1 MSHKNLNAK
10 IKIPKHFKGKIN
22 NKRVKQVYRRF
33 EKSLDNIDKFV
44 VAVSGGPDSMALAFL
59 SKIYSLQ
66 KKAIVKFLIVDHKI
80 RPESTL
86 EARAVKKILKQN
98 LINAKILTWERNK
111 LSKISQAVA
120 RKKRYELLF
129 KECEKLKINNLL
141 TGHQQDDIFENFF
154 IRILRGSGLKGLI
167 SLDRQS
173 KINGQNLIRPLWNE
187 KKEDL
192 EFISKYIFNFYVND
206 PSNDNEKYQRIR
218 VRKFISQLQENGL
231 DKRKF
236 FKTIQNLKHSNEV
249 VKFFVKE
256 NLKKNTCFSSKNKNV
271 IISENFFHQ
280 PNEIIF
286 RSLSD
291 VLQLVGKKHSPT
303 RGKKIEKIIGQ
314 IENNRFLRA
323 TLAGCIIEKVNQ
335 TVIISKE
342 L

>member
-1 MSHKNLNAK
+1 MQKSKFLN
-10 IKIPKHFKGKIN
+10 IFKGKIN
-22 NKRVKQVYRRF
+22 NRKVKQVYKRF
-33 EKSLDNIDKFV
+33 EKSLDDIDKFV

-66 KKAIVKFLIVDHKI
+66 KKAIVRFFIVDHKI
-80 RPESTL
+80 RPESTK
-86 EARAVKKILKQN
+86 EARTVKKILKQN
-98 LINAKILTWERNK
+98 LIDAEILTWKRNK
-111 LSKISQAVA
+111 SSKISQAVA

-129 KECEKLKINNLL
+129 KECEKLEINNLL

-173 KINGQNLIRPLWNE
+173 KINGKNLFRPLWNE

-192 EFISKYIFNFYVND
+192 EFISKHIFNFYVND

-218 VRKFISQLQENGL
+218 VRKFINQLQENGL
-231 DKRKF
+231 DKKKF
-236 FKTIQNLKHSNEV
+236 FKTIQNLRYSNEV

-256 NLKKNTCFSSKNKNV
+256 NLKKNTCFSSKNKNI

-280 PNEIIF
+280 PDEVIF

-291 VLQLVGKKHSPT
+291 VLQIVGKKHTPA

-314 IENNRFLRA
+314 IGNNRFFRA
-323 TLAGCIIEKVNQ
+323 TLAGCIIEKVSQ

>member
-1 MSHKNLNAK
+1 MQKSKFLN
-10 IKIPKHFKGKIN
+10 IFKGKIN
-22 NKRVKQVYRRF
+22 NRKVKQVYKRF
-33 EKSLDNIDKFV
+33 EKSLDDIDKFV

-66 KKAIVKFLIVDHKI
+66 KKAIVRFFIVDHKI
-80 RPESTL
+80 RPESTK
-86 EARAVKKILKQN
+86 EARTVKKILKQN
-98 LINAKILTWERNK
+98 LIDAEILTWKRNK
-111 LSKISQAVA
+111 SSKISQAVA

-129 KECEKLKINNLL
+129 KECEKLEINNLL

-173 KINGQNLIRPLWNE
+173 KINGKNLFRPLWNE

-192 EFISKYIFNFYVND
+192 EFISKHIFNFYVND

-218 VRKFISQLQENGL
+218 VRKFINQLQENGL
-231 DKRKF
+231 DKKKF
-236 FKTIQNLKHSNEV
+236 FKTIQNLRYSNEV

-256 NLKKNTCFSSKNKNV
+256 NLKKNTCFSSKNKNI

-280 PNEIIF
+280 PNEVIF

-291 VLQLVGKKHSPT
+291 VL
-303 RGKKIEKIIGQ
+303 
-314 IENNRFLRA
+314 
-323 TLAGCIIEKVNQ
+323 
-335 TVIISKE
+335 
-342 L
+342 

>member
-1 MSHKNLNAK
+1 MQKSKFLN
-10 IKIPKHFKGKIN
+10 IFKGKIN
-22 NKRVKQVYRRF
+22 NRKVKQVYKRF
-33 EKSLDNIDKFV
+33 EKSLDDIDKFV

-66 KKAIVKFLIVDHKI
+66 KKAIVRFFIVDHKI
-80 RPESTL
+80 RPESTK
-86 EARAVKKILKQN
+86 EARTVKKILKQN
-98 LINAKILTWERNK
+98 LIDAEILTWKRNK
-111 LSKISQAVA
+111 SSKISQAVA

-129 KECEKLKINNLL
+129 KECEKLEINNLL

-173 KINGQNLIRPLWNE
+173 KINGKNLFRPLWNE

-192 EFISKYIFNFYVND
+192 EFISKHIFNFYVND

-218 VRKFISQLQENGL
+218 VRKFINQLQENGL
-231 DKRKF
+231 DKKKF
-236 FKTIQNLKHSNEV
+236 FKTIQNLRYSNEV

-256 NLKKNTCFSSKNKNV
+256 NLKKNTCFSSKNKNI

-280 PNEIIF
+280 PNEVIF

-291 VLQLVGKKHSPT
+291 VLQIVGKKHTPA

-314 IENNRFLRA
+314 IGNNRFFRA
-323 TLAGCIIEKVNQ
+323 TLAGCIIEKVSQ

>member
-1 MSHKNLNAK
+1 MQKSKFLN
-10 IKIPKHFKGKIN
+10 IFKGKIN
-22 NKRVKQVYRRF
+22 NRKVKQVYKRF
-33 EKSLDNIDKFV
+33 EKSLDDIDKFV

-66 KKAIVKFLIVDHKI
+66 KKAIVRFFIVDHKI
-80 RPESTL
+80 RPESTK
-86 EARAVKKILKQN
+86 EARTVKKILKQN
-98 LINAKILTWERNK
+98 LIDAEILTWKRNK
-111 LSKISQAVA
+111 SSKISQAVA

-173 KINGQNLIRPLWNE
+173 KINGKNLFRPLWNE

-192 EFISKYIFNFYVND
+192 EFISKHIFNFYVND

-218 VRKFISQLQENGL
+218 VRKFINQLQENGL
-231 DKRKF
+231 DKKKF
-236 FKTIQNLKHSNEV
+236 FKTIQNLRYSNEV

-256 NLKKNTCFSSKNKNV
+256 NLKKNTCFSSKNKNI

-280 PNEIIF
+280 PNEVIF

-291 VLQLVGKKHSPT
+291 VLQIVGKKHTPA

-314 IENNRFLRA
+314 IGNNRFFRA
-323 TLAGCIIEKVNQ
+323 TLAGCIIEKVSQ

>member
-1 MSHKNLNAK
+1 MQKSKFLN
-10 IKIPKHFKGKIN
+10 IFKGKIN
-22 NKRVKQVYRRF
+22 NRKVKQVYKRF
-33 EKSLDNIDKFV
+33 EKSLDDIDKFV

-66 KKAIVKFLIVDHKI
+66 KKAIVRFFIVDHKI
-80 RPESTL
+80 RPESTK
-86 EARAVKKILKQN
+86 EARTVKKILKQN
-98 LINAKILTWERNK
+98 LIDAEILTWKRNK
-111 LSKISQAVA
+111 SSKISQAVA

-129 KECEKLKINNLL
+129 KECEKLEINNLL

-173 KINGQNLIRPLWNE
+173 KINGKNLFRPLWNE

-192 EFISKYIFNFYVND
+192 EFISKHIFNFYVND

-218 VRKFISQLQENGL
+218 VRKFINQLQENGL
-231 DKRKF
+231 DKKKF
-236 FKTIQNLKHSNEV
+236 FKTIQNLRYSNEV

-256 NLKKNTCFSSKNKNV
+256 NLKKNTCFSSKNKNI

-280 PNEIIF
+280 PNEVIF

-291 VLQLVGKKHSPT
+291 VLQIVGKKHTPA

-314 IENNRFLRA
+314 IGNNRFFRA
-323 TLAGCIIEKVNQ
+323 TLAGCIIEKVSQ
-335 TVIISKE
+335 TVTISKE